1 MLQFTFLFLCEFQDC
16 GDKFHQP
23 GNEHFALSLTSGCYD
38 YCAYILQQAVVSEVI
53 IYSRL
58 FILFTLQSG
67 NIHNIHNLIVGVH
80 AMDGQSPSKEW
91 WLLKPK
97 NGLDNKSSKI
107 THPFQMNQYWP
118 GKKTH
123 SSNPHLRKS
132 GPGKPQNAGRFSGGV
147 TCLLVLRIWVSRFLW
162 SGSSRVVAASS
173 QRAIV
178 WQVCGLMNAKCM
190 FACSVD
196 VVQISNNFNTF
207 SMISMIYTFLSEINS
222 SIDTWTIG
230 VLHYDSG
237 ACCFFF
243 IHSWSRIRYYLFS
256 WFQNFMEFV
265 IEISIDTF
273 IRFTA
278 WWAWIR
284 VDSTHILWFRGRSEA
299 MAVVSITM
307 FTSVLSIVPSSCS

>member
-147 TCLLVLRIWVSRFLW
+147 TCLLVLPQGKPIYHTTSQQNCLFYLRYLNIIKRWALGGLW
-162 SGSSRVVAASS
+162 RWRGRNGGWRSSEEATTG
-173 QRAIV
+173 Q
-178 WQVCGLMNAKCM
+178 GHLP
-190 FACSVD
+190 
-196 VVQISNNFNTF
+196 
-207 SMISMIYTFLSEINS
+207 
-222 SIDTWTIG
+222 
-230 VLHYDSG
+230 HSG
-237 ACCFFF
+237 A
-243 IHSWSRIRYYLFS
+243 
-256 WFQNFMEFV
+256 
-265 IEISIDTF
+265 
-273 IRFTA
+273 
-278 WWAWIR
+278 
-284 VDSTHILWFRGRSEA
+284 SE
-299 MAVVSITM
+299 VTYW
-307 FTSVLSIVPSSCS
+307 

>member
-67 NIHNIHNLIVGVH
+67 NIHNIHKLIVGVH
-80 AMDGQSPSKEW
+80 AMDGQSPSKEC

-107 THPFQMNQYWP
+107 THPFQMNPYWP

-147 TCLLVLRIWVSRFLW
+147 TCLLVLPQGNLIYHTTSHNKIVYFIFDLLISLK
-162 SGSSRVVAASS
+162 GELLVGCGDGEVV
-173 QRAIV
+173 
-178 WQVCGLMNAKCM
+178 M
-190 FACSVD
+190 
-196 VVQISNNFNTF
+196 VV
-207 SMISMIYTFLSEINS
+207 E
-222 SIDTWTIG
+222 G
-230 VLHYDSG
+230 VLKKPPPG
-237 ACCFFF
+237 
-243 IHSWSRIRYYLFS
+243 R
-256 WFQNFMEFV
+256 V
-265 IEISIDTF
+265 TF
-273 IRFTA
+273 PTQVRRKLLTDNQ
-278 WWAWIR
+278 W
-284 VDSTHILWFRGRSEA
+284 
-299 MAVVSITM
+299 
-307 FTSVLSIVPSSCS
+307 